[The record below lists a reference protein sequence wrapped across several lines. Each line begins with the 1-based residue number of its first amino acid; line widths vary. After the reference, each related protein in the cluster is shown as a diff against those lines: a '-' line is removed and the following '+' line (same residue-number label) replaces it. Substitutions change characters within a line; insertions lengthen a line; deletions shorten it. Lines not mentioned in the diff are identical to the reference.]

1 LAVKIVRQPKK
12 IALIGA
18 PSSAAAFEPGLE
30 KAPAA
35 IRAAGLVEKLQSA
48 GYEVL
53 DHGDC
58 APHHFS
64 QDDEHP
70 RARNAAEVVAGLNEL
85 RLRAEQAVKSG
96 ALLIVLGGE
105 CVQAMGV
112 VAAAR
117 RYYKHVNLLWVDRD
131 ADLNTPATTPSGR
144 LDGMVVAH
152 FTGRGAAELV
162 RFWGEPPLVRE
173 PDITLFGLE
182 RIDPPEQDFLNR
194 SPIRRVLAVDIQAAG
209 AAKAAKEA
217 LDHLHAEAREFVLHF
232 DTDVIAAEDFGA
244 VPVPGS
250 GGLRLDEVREAL
262 RIFAASKNLLA
273 IDVVEFNPEKDPD
286 GSKAKLLVELLA
298 DVLAARFESLNPP
311 PAEPVAESPEASS
324 AGSTA

>member
-1 LAVKIVRQPKK
+1 MAVKIVRQPKK

-35 IRAAGLVEKLQSA
+35 LRAAGLVEKLQSA
-48 GYEVL
+48 GYEVV
-53 DHGDC
+53 DYGDC
-58 APHHFS
+58 APRLFA

-85 RLRAEQAVKSG
+85 RLHVEQAVKSG
-96 ALLIVLGGE
+96 ALLLVLGGE

-112 VAAAR
+112 VAGAR
-117 RYYKHVNLLWVDRD
+117 RYYKHVNLLWLDRD

-182 RIDPPEQDFLNR
+182 RIDPPEQEFLNK
-194 SPIRRVLAVDIQAAG
+194 SPMRRVLAVDVQRAG
-209 AAKAAKEA
+209 AERAAKDA
-217 LDHLHAEAREFVLHF
+217 LEHLHAREFVLHF
-232 DTDVIAAEDFGA
+232 DADVIASEDFGA

-250 GGLRLDEVREAL
+250 GGLRLNEVREAL
-262 RIFAASKNLLA
+262 VVFAASKNLLA

-286 GSKAKLLVELLA
+286 GSKAKLLVDLLGE
-298 DVLAARFESLNPP
+298 VLAARLEALAAPP
-311 PAEPVAESPEASS
+311 PEPATQTPDPSS
-324 AGSTA
+324 NSTTA